1 MDQQTYL
8 KTLSYALRWRLPKPE
23 VDEVLA
29 DYEEMFSQCPADSD
43 GQFIGELGGPFQA
56 ARLLTEPKAYRRWL
70 AAFGLMAFCLLLPQ
84 CLLLRARFDQYP
96 AGWMFLLLAAGTAA
110 ALVWFWPKRGEGGK
124 LPFPKGLCLM
134 LAVLLMISAAAA
146 AILAGLAAGVW
157 EALPPALYGTAAY
170 WTMSLAGTAAAL
182 FGLFGLVKA
191 RISDRRWRALY
202 VMGLM
207 VLSECVMVIAV
218 LVSMDLGGASP
229 GWWGSCAGS
238 MGLIGLFGLAGTG
251 VALC

>member
-23 VDEVLA
+23 ADEVLA

-43 GQFIGELGGPFQA
+43 DQFIGELGGPFQA

-110 ALVWFWPKRGEGGK
+110 AL
-124 LPFPKGLCLM
+124 
-134 LAVLLMISAAAA
+134 
-146 AILAGLAAGVW
+146 
-157 EALPPALYGTAAY
+157 
-170 WTMSLAGTAAAL
+170 

-207 VLSECVMVIAV
+207 VLSECVLVIAV
-218 LVSMDLGGASP
+218 LVSMDLGGASS